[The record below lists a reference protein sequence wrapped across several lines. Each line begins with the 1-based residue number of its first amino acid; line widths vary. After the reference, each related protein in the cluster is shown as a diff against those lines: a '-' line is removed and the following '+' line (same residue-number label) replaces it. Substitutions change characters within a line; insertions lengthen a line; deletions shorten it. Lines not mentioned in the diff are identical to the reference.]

1 MFGGATV
8 TGDETKA
15 CPHCAEEIKAAAIK
29 CRFCGEML
37 DAPASPAADQ
47 GAPEGAR
54 VPWSRFV
61 VAGVLLAILM
71 PVLAVAVGTLALQA
85 GLGVEAHRKLMSM
98 QRSKDAMGGVF
109 GVWLFISPLLALGWG
124 GVVRLWPVINCRR
137 AVVAGF
143 LPLAGAELLILL
155 LQGLNPT
162 VAMAGGVWAATW
174 IVLVTPKSL
183 GALALATV
191 IGVLCNNVA
200 DLLYHAAYGLASASD
215 LIMVSPIFLVGP
227 FAFVMQR
234 AFAGLE
240 PRSEVG
246 LAAHIALGLNGQ
258 GVVQFAPRRS

>member
-1 MFGGATV
+1 VFGGATV

-54 VPWSRFV
+54 VPWSRF
-61 VAGVLLAILM
+61 
-71 PVLAVAVGTLALQA
+71 
-85 GLGVEAHRKLMSM
+85 GVEAHRKLMSM

-124 GVVRLWPVINCRR
+124 GVVRRLWPVINCRR